1 MECCDALATRLRV
14 TFGDTLSV
22 MHHILNNTLQYQHHY
37 KQLLSRKLYAIFLLQ
52 NNLFKTIVKK
62 TSWKKMIE
70 LNADMKLWNLSQI
83 YSFTNSVFFFRGVTA
98 SMLHSFVKNIWFRTK
113 YQIIFHQAWN
123 KRKLIN
129 AFELQKKSLFWCIL
143 LENFAKP
150 AFDGSKGKLIKMGTH
165 CCAAETSREYLFKI
179 QTILSERYN

>member
-22 MHHILNNTLQYQHHY
+22 MHHISNNTLQYQHHY
-37 KQLLSRKLYAIFLLQ
+37 KQLLSRKFYAIFLLQ

-62 TSWKKMIE
+62 VEKNDRIE
-70 LNADMKLWNLSQI
+70 CWYEIVKPESNLFI
-83 YSFTNSVFFFRGVTA
+83 YKFSLFFRGVTA

-129 AFELQKKSLFWCIL
+129 AFELQKSLFD
-143 LENFAKP
+143 
-150 AFDGSKGKLIKMGTH
+150 AF
-165 CCAAETSREYLFKI
+165 C
-179 QTILSERYN
+179 